1 MTNNYARQCMAAPD
15 FKLSDRMKKWKDVS
29 VSEIRLM
36 IGFILYQG
44 IIRKPEYSSY
54 FTSNKLFAT
63 PGIKKLLSYNRFVN
77 IDRFLHFVDNVELG
91 DNYPK
96 SAKIQPVWDYLNSRY
111 QMLYTP
117 KRYIS
122 IDESLLLWKGR
133 LSWKQSILTKSTF
146 WLQNVQYK

>member
-1 MTNNYARQCMAAPD
+1 MAFAQLDFAGPSGTNTDVVLGSDPLYLFELMFTDELVNHIATMTNNYARQCMAAPD

-63 PGIKKLLSYNRFVN
+63 PGIKNLLSYNRFVN
-77 IDRFLHFVDNVELG
+77 IDRFLHFVDRCRTWG
-91 DNYPK
+91 
-96 SAKIQPVWDYLNSRY
+96 
-111 QMLYTP
+111 
-117 KRYIS
+117 
-122 IDESLLLWKGR
+122 
-133 LSWKQSILTKSTF
+133 
-146 WLQNVQYK
+146 